1 MEPVFQLDEIVVGQ
15 FFCHCHTHVNHKQG
29 YKKNRVG
36 LGVHIHN
43 ICVRNRTKQV
53 FIPVHM
59 LRYLRKVNWS
69 RVAKYKEEEE
79 KKIQQKN
86 YM

>member
-1 MEPVFQLDEIVVGQ
+1 M
-15 FFCHCHTHVNHKQG
+15 NHKQG

-79 KKIQQKN
+79 NTTKKLHVKIETCNVKRDK
-86 YM
+86 